1 MLLINLRSNPS
12 FPTEPADS
20 VAKVE
25 VSSLEFYS
33 VGGGFA
39 RFEHRG
45 DDETIYQ
52 FLERQFGG
60 QSPIHAAGWTII
72 GATLRILQ
80 APEDGKRAKTLTV
93 TLRSPNT
100 TTIPNKT
107 DAERQFVMTL
117 LDRWKLIA
125 PPPEPFDVIEV
136 A

>member
-1 MLLINLRSNPS
+1 
-12 FPTEPADS
+12 
-20 VAKVE
+20 
-25 VSSLEFYS
+25 
-33 VGGGFA
+33 
-39 RFEHRG
+39 
-45 DDETIYQ
+45 
-52 FLERQFGG
+52 
-60 QSPIHAAGWTII
+60 
-72 GATLRILQ
+72 LQ